1 MRTKTFIAFLS
12 LGLAAIA
19 AIRSSAQ
26 IGEGGENII
35 LGRPTDDSIVVH
47 VLAETGTDVF
57 VEYGEASGRY
67 GNRTDVTESSLD
79 GTAEVVLKDLDANTA
94 YFYRIHYRA
103 VDDLESHVGEE
114 HSFWTQRSKGST
126 FSFGVQGDSH
136 PERLR
141 QMYSPD
147 LYARTM
153 ERVAGDRPDLY
164 FMLGDDFSISNQ
176 LPNYFQGDR
185 STLTQNFVD
194 DIYINQR
201 RFLGIMANSTAL
213 FPVNGNHEEARRSL
227 LGTPLHD
234 ASIFA
239 GRARNRYF
247 PVPTPDDFYTGNPEP
262 VDGIGLLGDY
272 FAFEWGDALFISLD
286 PYWHSPRVTEP
297 IGGMG
302 TGSASLGQ
310 QPSANVGG
318 MGVGMG
324 MGQGI
329 KPWAEIADDWAAL
342 TRPTGNLWH
351 STIGDVQYEWLK
363 RALEESDAR
372 YKFVFTHHV
381 LGVGRG
387 GIERATRYEWGG
399 YTDEGVWE
407 FNKERPHW
415 ELPIHQ
421 LMVKH
426 DVTIFFQA
434 HDHIFVRQELDGII
448 YQSVPNPADD
458 TYTARNRNAYLS
470 GDALDNSGYLNVLVS
485 PEQVK
490 VDYIRSYLP
499 EHELGGRKH
508 GEIAYSYLVD

>member
-57 VEYGEASGRY
+57 VEYGEASGQY

-103 VDDLESHVGEE
+103 VDDLESRIGEE
-114 HSFWTQRSKGST
+114 YSFWTQRPKGST

-136 PERLR
+136 PERLGV
-141 QMYSPD
+141 MYSPD

-164 FMLGDDFSISNQ
+164 FMLGDDFSISN
-176 LPNYFQGDR
+176 LMPDFYQGDR
-185 STLTQNFVD
+185 TALNQQIVD
-194 DIYINQR
+194 NVYLNQR
-201 RFLGIMANSTAL
+201 NFLSTMAHSTAL
-213 FPVNGNHEEARRSL
+213 FMVNGNHEEARGHFLS
-227 LGTPLHD
+227 TPLHD
-234 ASIFA
+234 VSIFA
-239 GRARNRYF
+239 GSARTRFF
-247 PVPTPDDFYTGNPEP
+247 PLPAPDSFYSGSSESVP
-262 VDGIGLLGDY
+262 GIGLLKDY
-272 FAFEWGDALFISLD
+272 YAFEWGDALFVMID
-286 PYWHSPRVTEP
+286 PYWSSPVP
-297 IGGMG
+297 VGNSGGMG
-302 TGSASLGQ
+302 G
-310 QPSANVGG
+310 GG
-318 MGVGMG
+318 MGPGFGEEWDRLTTRAPDRWASTMG
-324 MGQGI
+324 D
-329 KPWAEIADDWAAL
+329 A
-342 TRPTGNLWH
+342 
-351 STIGDVQYEWLK
+351 QYQWFRETL
-363 RALEESDAR
+363 AGSDAK

-387 GIERATRYEWGG
+387 GIELARDYEWGG
-399 YTDEGVWE
+399 YGTDGNWE
-407 FNKERPHW
+407 FDEQRPNW

-421 LMVKH
+421 LMVKNG
-426 DVTIFFQA
+426 VTIFFQA

-470 GDALDNSGYLNVLVS
+470 GDALDNSGYLNVMVS

>member
-57 VEYGEASGRY
+57 VEYGEASGQY

-103 VDDLESHVGEE
+103 VDDLESRIGEE
-114 HSFWTQRSKGST
+114 YSFWTQRPKGST

-136 PERLR
+136 PERLGV
-141 QMYSPD
+141 MYSPD

-164 FMLGDDFSISNQ
+164 FMLGDDFSISN
-176 LPNYFQGDR
+176 LMPDFYQGDR
-185 STLTQNFVD
+185 TALNQQIVD
-194 DIYINQR
+194 NVYLNQR
-201 RFLGIMANSTAL
+201 NFLSTMAHSTAL
-213 FPVNGNHEEARRSL
+213 FMVNGNHEEARGHFLS
-227 LGTPLHD
+227 TPLHD
-234 ASIFA
+234 VSIFA
-239 GRARNRYF
+239 GSARTRFF
-247 PVPTPDDFYTGNPEP
+247 PLPAPDGFYSGSSESVP
-262 VDGIGLLGDY
+262 GIGLLKDY
-272 FAFEWGDALFISLD
+272 YAFEWGDALFVMID
-286 PYWHSPRVTEP
+286 PYWSSPVP
-297 IGGMG
+297 VGNSGGMG
-302 TGSASLGQ
+302 G
-310 QPSANVGG
+310 GG
-318 MGVGMG
+318 MGPGFGEEWDRLTTRAPDRWASTMG
-324 MGQGI
+324 D
-329 KPWAEIADDWAAL
+329 A
-342 TRPTGNLWH
+342 
-351 STIGDVQYEWLK
+351 QYQWFRETL
-363 RALEESDAR
+363 AGSDAK

-387 GIERATRYEWGG
+387 GIELARDYEWGG
-399 YTDEGVWE
+399 YGTDGNWE
-407 FNKERPHW
+407 FDEQRPNW

-421 LMVKH
+421 LMVKNG
-426 DVTIFFQA
+426 VTIFFQA

-470 GDALDNSGYLNVLVS
+470 GDALDNSGYLNVMVS

>member
-57 VEYGEASGRY
+57 VEYGEASGQY

-103 VDDLESHVGEE
+103 VDDLESRIGEE
-114 HSFWTQRSKGST
+114 YSFWTQRPKGST

-136 PERLR
+136 PERLGV
-141 QMYSPD
+141 MYSPD

-153 ERVAGDRPDLY
+153 GRVAGDRPDLY
-164 FMLGDDFSISNQ
+164 FMLGDDFSISN
-176 LPNYFQGDR
+176 LMPDFYQGDR
-185 STLTQNFVD
+185 TALNQQIVD
-194 DIYINQR
+194 NVYLNQR
-201 RFLGIMANSTAL
+201 NFLSTMAHSTAL
-213 FPVNGNHEEARRSL
+213 FMVNGNHEEARGHFLS
-227 LGTPLHD
+227 TPLHD
-234 ASIFA
+234 VSIFA
-239 GRARNRYF
+239 GSARTRFF
-247 PVPTPDDFYTGNPEP
+247 PLPAPDSFYSGSSESVP
-262 VDGIGLLGDY
+262 GIGLLKDY
-272 FAFEWGDALFISLD
+272 YAFEWGDALFVMID
-286 PYWHSPRVTEP
+286 PYWSSPVP
-297 IGGMG
+297 VGNSGGMG
-302 TGSASLGQ
+302 G
-310 QPSANVGG
+310 GG
-318 MGVGMG
+318 MGPGFGEEWDRLTTRAPDRWASTMG
-324 MGQGI
+324 D
-329 KPWAEIADDWAAL
+329 A
-342 TRPTGNLWH
+342 
-351 STIGDVQYEWLK
+351 QYQWFRETL
-363 RALEESDAR
+363 AGSDAK

-387 GIERATRYEWGG
+387 GIELARDYEWGG
-399 YTDEGVWE
+399 YGTDGNWE
-407 FNKERPHW
+407 FDEQRPNW

-421 LMVKH
+421 LMVKNG
-426 DVTIFFQA
+426 VTIFFQA

-470 GDALDNSGYLNVLVS
+470 GDALDNSGYLNVMVS

>member
-57 VEYGEASGRY
+57 VEYGEASGQY

-103 VDDLESHVGEE
+103 VDGLESRIGEE
-114 HSFWTQRSKGST
+114 HSFWTQRSKGGT

-136 PERLR
+136 PERLGV
-141 QMYSPD
+141 MYSPD

-164 FMLGDDFSISNQ
+164 FMLGDDFSISN
-176 LPNYFQGDR
+176 LMPDFYQGDR
-185 STLTQNFVD
+185 TALNQQIVD
-194 DIYINQR
+194 NVYLNQR
-201 RFLGIMANSTAL
+201 NFLSTMAHSTAL
-213 FPVNGNHEEARRSL
+213 FMVNGNHEEARGHFLS
-227 LGTPLHD
+227 TPLHD
-234 ASIFA
+234 VSIFA
-239 GRARNRYF
+239 GSARTRFF
-247 PVPTPDDFYTGNPEP
+247 PLPAPDSFYSGSSESVP
-262 VDGIGLLGDY
+262 GIGLLKDY
-272 FAFEWGDALFISLD
+272 YAFEWGDALFVMID
-286 PYWHSPRVTEP
+286 PYWSSPVP
-297 IGGMG
+297 VGNSGGMG
-302 TGSASLGQ
+302 G
-310 QPSANVGG
+310 GG
-318 MGVGMG
+318 MGPGFGEEWDRLTTRAPDRWASTMG
-324 MGQGI
+324 D
-329 KPWAEIADDWAAL
+329 A
-342 TRPTGNLWH
+342 
-351 STIGDVQYEWLK
+351 QYQWFRETL
-363 RALEESDAR
+363 AGSDAK

-387 GIERATRYEWGG
+387 GIELARDYEWGG
-399 YTDEGVWE
+399 YGTDGNWE
-407 FNKERPHW
+407 FDEQRPNW

-421 LMVKH
+421 LMVKNG
-426 DVTIFFQA
+426 VTIFFQA

-470 GDALDNSGYLNVLVS
+470 GDALDNSGYLNVMVS

>member
-57 VEYGEASGRY
+57 VEYGEASGQY

-103 VDDLESHVGEE
+103 VDDLESRIGEE
-114 HSFWTQRSKGST
+114 YSFWTQRPKGST

-136 PERLR
+136 PERLGV
-141 QMYSPD
+141 MYSPD

-164 FMLGDDFSISNQ
+164 FMLGDDFSISN
-176 LPNYFQGDR
+176 LMPDFYQGDR
-185 STLTQNFVD
+185 TALNQQIVD
-194 DIYINQR
+194 NVYLNQR
-201 RFLGIMANSTAL
+201 NFLSTMAHSTAL
-213 FPVNGNHEEARRSL
+213 FMVNGNHEEARGHFLS
-227 LGTPLHD
+227 TPLHD
-234 ASIFA
+234 VSIFA
-239 GRARNRYF
+239 GSARTRFF
-247 PVPTPDDFYTGNPEP
+247 PLPAPDSFYSGSSESVP
-262 VDGIGLLGDY
+262 GIGLLKDY
-272 FAFEWGDALFISLD
+272 YAFEWGDALFVMID
-286 PYWHSPRVTEP
+286 PYWSSPVP
-297 IGGMG
+297 VGNSGGMG
-302 TGSASLGQ
+302 G
-310 QPSANVGG
+310 GG
-318 MGVGMG
+318 MGPGFGEEWDRLTTRAPDRWASTMG
-324 MGQGI
+324 D
-329 KPWAEIADDWAAL
+329 A
-342 TRPTGNLWH
+342 
-351 STIGDVQYEWLK
+351 QYQWFRETL
-363 RALEESDAR
+363 AGSDAK

-387 GIERATRYEWGG
+387 GIELARDYEWGG
-399 YTDEGVWE
+399 YGTDGNWE
-407 FNKERPHW
+407 FDEQRPNW

-421 LMVKH
+421 LMVKNG
-426 DVTIFFQA
+426 VTIFFQA
-434 HDHIFVRQELDGII
+434 HDHIFVRQELDGVI

-470 GDALDNSGYLNVLVS
+470 GDALDNSGYLNVMVS

>member
-57 VEYGEASGRY
+57 VEYGEASGQY

-103 VDDLESHVGEE
+103 VDDLESRIGEE
-114 HSFWTQRSKGST
+114 YSFWTQRPKGST

-136 PERLR
+136 PERLGV
-141 QMYSPD
+141 MYSPD

-164 FMLGDDFSISNQ
+164 FMLGDDFSISN
-176 LPNYFQGDR
+176 LMPDFYQGDR
-185 STLTQNFVD
+185 TALNQQIVD
-194 DIYINQR
+194 NVYLNQR
-201 RFLGIMANSTAL
+201 NFLSTMAHSTAL
-213 FPVNGNHEEARRSL
+213 FMVNGNHEEARGHFLS
-227 LGTPLHD
+227 TPLHD
-234 ASIFA
+234 VSIFA
-239 GRARNRYF
+239 GSARTRFF
-247 PVPTPDDFYTGNPEP
+247 PLPAPDSFYSGSSESVP
-262 VDGIGLLGDY
+262 GIGLLKDY
-272 FAFEWGDALFISLD
+272 YAFEWGDALFVMID
-286 PYWHSPRVTEP
+286 PYWSSPVP
-297 IGGMG
+297 VGNSGGMG
-302 TGSASLGQ
+302 G
-310 QPSANVGG
+310 GG
-318 MGVGMG
+318 MGPGFGEEWDRLTTRAPDRWASTMG
-324 MGQGI
+324 D
-329 KPWAEIADDWAAL
+329 A
-342 TRPTGNLWH
+342 
-351 STIGDVQYEWLK
+351 QYQWFRETL
-363 RALEESDAR
+363 AGSDAK

-387 GIERATRYEWGG
+387 GIELARDYEWGG
-399 YTDEGVWE
+399 YGTDGNWE
-407 FNKERPHW
+407 FDEQRPNW
-415 ELPIHQ
+415 ELPVHQ
-421 LMVKH
+421 LMVKNG
-426 DVTIFFQA
+426 VTIFFQA

-470 GDALDNSGYLNVLVS
+470 GDALDNSGYLNVMVS

>member
-57 VEYGEASGRY
+57 VEYGEASGQY

-79 GTAEVVLKDLDANTA
+79 GTAGVVLKDLDANTA

-103 VDDLESHVGEE
+103 VDDLESRIGEE
-114 HSFWTQRSKGST
+114 YSFWTQRPKGST

-136 PERLR
+136 PERLGV
-141 QMYSPD
+141 MYSPD

-164 FMLGDDFSISNQ
+164 FMLGDDFSISN
-176 LPNYFQGDR
+176 LMPDFYQGDR
-185 STLTQNFVD
+185 TALNQQIVD
-194 DIYINQR
+194 NVYLNQR
-201 RFLGIMANSTAL
+201 NFLSTMAHSTAL
-213 FPVNGNHEEARRSL
+213 FMVNGNHEEARGHFLS
-227 LGTPLHD
+227 TPLHD
-234 ASIFA
+234 VSIFA
-239 GRARNRYF
+239 GSARTRFF
-247 PVPTPDDFYTGNPEP
+247 PLPAPDSFYSGSSESVP
-262 VDGIGLLGDY
+262 GIGLLKDY
-272 FAFEWGDALFISLD
+272 YAFEWGDALFVMID
-286 PYWHSPRVTEP
+286 PYWSSPVP
-297 IGGMG
+297 VGNSGGMG
-302 TGSASLGQ
+302 G
-310 QPSANVGG
+310 GG
-318 MGVGMG
+318 MGPGFGEEWDRLTTRAPDRWASTMG
-324 MGQGI
+324 D
-329 KPWAEIADDWAAL
+329 A
-342 TRPTGNLWH
+342 
-351 STIGDVQYEWLK
+351 QYQWFRETL
-363 RALEESDAR
+363 AGSDAK

-387 GIERATRYEWGG
+387 GIELARDYEWGG
-399 YTDEGVWE
+399 YGTDGNWE
-407 FNKERPHW
+407 FDEQRPNW

-421 LMVKH
+421 LMVKNG
-426 DVTIFFQA
+426 VTIFFQA

-470 GDALDNSGYLNVLVS
+470 GDALDNSGYLNVMVS

>member
-57 VEYGEASGRY
+57 VEYGEASGQY

-103 VDDLESHVGEE
+103 VDDLESRIGEE
-114 HSFWTQRSKGST
+114 YSFWTQRPKGST

-136 PERLR
+136 PERLGV
-141 QMYSPD
+141 MYSPD

-164 FMLGDDFSISNQ
+164 FMLGDDFSISN
-176 LPNYFQGDR
+176 LMPDFYQGDR
-185 STLTQNFVD
+185 TALNQKIVD
-194 DIYINQR
+194 NVYLNQR
-201 RFLGIMANSTAL
+201 NFLSTMAHSTAL
-213 FPVNGNHEEARRSL
+213 FMVNGNHEEARGHFLS
-227 LGTPLHD
+227 TPLHD
-234 ASIFA
+234 VSIFA
-239 GRARNRYF
+239 GSARTRFF
-247 PVPTPDDFYTGNPEP
+247 PLPAPDSFYSGSSESVP
-262 VDGIGLLGDY
+262 GIGLLKDY
-272 FAFEWGDALFISLD
+272 YAFEWGDALFVMID
-286 PYWHSPRVTEP
+286 PYWSSPVP
-297 IGGMG
+297 VGNSGGMG
-302 TGSASLGQ
+302 G
-310 QPSANVGG
+310 GG
-318 MGVGMG
+318 MGPGFGEEWDRLTTRAPDRWASTMG
-324 MGQGI
+324 D
-329 KPWAEIADDWAAL
+329 A
-342 TRPTGNLWH
+342 
-351 STIGDVQYEWLK
+351 QYQWFRETL
-363 RALEESDAR
+363 AGSDAK

-387 GIERATRYEWGG
+387 GIELARDYEWGG
-399 YTDEGVWE
+399 YGTDGNWE
-407 FNKERPHW
+407 FDEQRPNW

-421 LMVKH
+421 LMVKNG
-426 DVTIFFQA
+426 VTIFFQA

-470 GDALDNSGYLNVLVS
+470 GDALDNSGYLNVMVS